1 MTAGL
6 MVLLDTTE
14 ERRAEA
20 ERMQADH
27 LGKLEAVVR
36 DWSDAIVA
44 HDMEGRIIAWNP
56 GAEAMFGWTAA
67 EALEMNIRELIPEPD
82 REEALGLVQRLS
94 QSEILESYRALRV
107 GKDGQRLEVV
117 LTATALTNSRGG
129 TYAIATMARQ
139 VNRRR
144 DV

>member
-1 MTAGL
+1 
-6 MVLLDTTE
+6 
-14 ERRAEA
+14 
-20 ERMQADH
+20 
-27 LGKLEAVVR
+27 
-36 DWSDAIVA
+36 
-44 HDMEGRIIAWNP
+44 
-56 GAEAMFGWTAA
+56 MFGWTAA